1 MIIPSTTEENKMKRC
16 ELIRNVTAFV
26 AVTAFGFSMFAGFML
41 NMLSTS
47 ENIIS
52 LVVAFLIGSISFVMD
67 KISKGE

>member
-1 MIIPSTTEENKMKRC
+1 MKRC
-16 ELIRNVTAFV
+16 ELIRNVTAIV
-26 AVTAFGFSMFAGFML
+26 AITAFGFSMFAGFML

>member
-1 MIIPSTTEENKMKRC
+1 MKRC
-16 ELIRNVTAFV
+16 ELIRNVTALT
-26 AVTAFGFSMFAGFML
+26 AVTAFGFSMFAGFTL
-41 NMLSTS
+41 DMLSTS

>member
-1 MIIPSTTEENKMKRC
+1 MKRC
-16 ELIRNVTAFV
+16 ELIRNVTAPI

-67 KISKGE
+67 KMSKGE

>member
-1 MIIPSTTEENKMKRC
+1 MKRC
-16 ELIRNVTAFV
+16 ELIRNVTALV
-26 AVTAFGFSMFAGFML
+26 AVTVFGFSMFAGFML

>member
-1 MIIPSTTEENKMKRC
+1 MKRC
-16 ELIRNVTAFV
+16 ELIRNVTALV

-52 LVVAFLIGSISFVMD
+52 LVVALLIGSISFVMD
-67 KISKGE
+67 TMSKGE

>member
-1 MIIPSTTEENKMKRC
+1 MKRC
-16 ELIRNVTAFV
+16 ELIRNVTALV
-26 AVTAFGFSMFAGFML
+26 AVTTFGFNMFAGFML

>member
-1 MIIPSTTEENKMKRC
+1 MKRC
-16 ELIRNVTAFV
+16 ELIRNVTALI
-26 AVTAFGFSMFAGFML
+26 AITAFSFSMFAGFML
-41 NMLSTS
+41 DLLTTS

>member
-1 MIIPSTTEENKMKRC
+1 MKRC
-16 ELIRNVTAFV
+16 ELIRNVTALV
-26 AVTAFGFSMFAGFML
+26 AVTTFGFSMFAGFML

-52 LVVAFLIGSISFVMD
+52 LVVAFLIGSISFIMD

>member
-1 MIIPSTTEENKMKRC
+1 MKRC
-16 ELIRNVTAFV
+16 ELIRNVTALV

-41 NMLSTS
+41 GMLSTS

>member
-1 MIIPSTTEENKMKRC
+1 MKRC
-16 ELIRNVTAFV
+16 ELIRNVAAIV

>member
-1 MIIPSTTEENKMKRC
+1 MKRC

-67 KISKGE
+67 KMSKGE